1 MHFGNARGV
10 NTYEHIRTPLVKSG
24 AHNIRGGYMEYV
36 SDYRHDKELCE
47 KFFEL
52 ANEAFGLDLAGWAAR
67 GGWEEGYVCHTLMDG
82 ERMVANVSTT
92 GMTLIIDGHAQ
103 RAFQIGTVYTRPEY
117 RGRGCARELLERV
130 IAEANGCG
138 MFLFANPAARGLYEK
153 LGFVPAPG
161 EILPRARLTEASAL
175 PYALRRAGVDELRA
189 LAARNRV
196 YSHKFDVS
204 TRACLAELYLHD
216 EYSEALYVCDEA
228 DVGMVL
234 EREGDVMHV
243 RALYGERA
251 CDSKR
256 LMAAL
261 AGSGARVAEFDFMP
275 DGWGIDCTE
284 LAQGPDD
291 TFVMNMTF
299 PRDIAYPGLMRA

>member
-1 MHFGNARGV
+1 
-10 NTYEHIRTPLVKSG
+10 
-24 AHNIRGGYMEYV
+24 MEYV
-36 SDYRHDKELCE
+36 SDYRHDKVLCE

-82 ERMVANVSTT
+82 NRMAANVSTT
-92 GMTLIIDGHAQ
+92 DMTLIIDGHAQ
-103 RAFQIGTVYTRPEY
+103 RAFQIGTVYTCPEY

-130 IAEANGCG
+130 IAEVNGCG
-138 MFLFANPAARGLYEK
+138 MFLFANPTARGLYEK
-153 LGFVPAPG
+153 LGFVPAPS
-161 EILPRARLTEASAL
+161 EIVPRAHLTAESAL
-175 PYALRRAGVDELRA
+175 PYALRRASVNELRT

-196 YSHKFDVS
+196 YSRKFDVN

-216 EYSEALYVCDEA
+216 EYSEVLYVCDEA

-251 CDSKR
+251 CDPAR
-256 LMAAL
+256 LMATL
-261 AGSGARVAEFDFMP
+261 AEGGMRMAEFDFMP
-275 DGWGIDCTE
+275 DGWGIACTE
-284 LAQGPDD
+284 LAQGPDE
-291 TFVMNMTF
+291 TFVMNMDF
-299 PRDIAYPGLMRA
+299 PRGIAYPGLMRA

>member
-1 MHFGNARGV
+1 
-10 NTYEHIRTPLVKSG
+10 
-24 AHNIRGGYMEYV
+24 MEYI
-36 SDYRHDKELCE
+36 SDYRHDKVLCE

-82 ERMVANVSTT
+82 NRMAANVSTT
-92 GMTLIIDGHAQ
+92 DMTLIIDGHAQ

-130 IAEANGCG
+130 IVEVNGCG
-138 MFLFANPAARGLYEK
+138 MFLFANPTARGLYEK
-153 LGFVPAPG
+153 LGFVPAPS
-161 EILPRARLTEASAL
+161 EIVPRAHLTAESAL
-175 PYALRRAGVDELRA
+175 PYALRRASVNELRT

-196 YSHKFDVS
+196 YSRKFDVN

-216 EYSEALYVCDEA
+216 EYSEVLYVCDEA

-251 CDSKR
+251 CDPAR
-256 LMAAL
+256 LMATL
-261 AGSGARVAEFDFMP
+261 AEGGMRMAEFDFMP
-275 DGWGIDCTE
+275 DGWGIACTE
-284 LAQGPDD
+284 LAQGPDE
-291 TFVMNMTF
+291 TFVMNMDF
-299 PRDIAYPGLMRA
+299 PRGIAYPGLMRA